1 MPIAPAIRGLGC
13 LSCLG
18 DGVNDHLRA
27 IDSQTSG
34 LRPLRELQPDFP
46 DIHAGWIKP
55 RSLLSNRRWA
65 PASMA
70 ALHVTAQAI
79 LDAGWQNDDLS
90 DVPVFAS
97 GSRGNLAGWLEP
109 WQDRRPLGLFAA
121 SNSIACEPAA
131 AICHHHRIR
140 APWHFSASG
149 CCAGLDA
156 LIDAALHLRVGRARR
171 AIVVAVDL
179 PLVSPVLDAFARTG
193 MFGDSNTPGMQP
205 AEAAAAICLDLEET
219 PGVRIT
225 DDISGNDPDARFGGN
240 RPLPVLK
247 EILSR
252 LLAIHIPNAA
262 QTPHR
267 PCPRC
272 LSLARNRS
280 RRRYIEKL
288 TPYRL
293 HPQDRLRARRKT
305 FHRSPHRTLMTDR
318 HIEVSIDA
326 QTLTLFDHGHPLRV
340 WSISTASRG
349 VGFVSGSYRTPTG
362 RFRIAEKIGDGA
374 PIRTRFESRQP
385 KGIWNELDSHSD
397 GILTRILWLDGQ
409 DPENRNSRDRFIYI
423 HGTNQESRLG
433 KPASHGCVRMGNQD
447 MIELFDLVAPGT
459 TVIIHP
465 PLIMKHRLIF
475 FDCDS
480 TLSSI
485 EGIDELAR
493 ARGGDVFR

>member
-70 ALHVTAQAI
+70 ALHVTAEAI

-252 LLAIHIPNAA
+252 LLAAHPTPTCCIPHSSG
-262 QTPHR
+262 TPSHAVHENSV
-267 PCPRC
+267 
-272 LSLARNRS
+272 LD
-280 RRRYIEKL
+280 EV
-288 TPYRL
+288 L
-293 HPQDRLRARRKT
+293 HPSTSRMPLKPLTGHALGASALLETVLGVAILRN
-305 FHRSPHRTLMTDR
+305 SP
-318 HIEVSIDA
+318 
-326 QTLTLFDHGHPLRV
+326 
-340 WSISTASRG
+340 
-349 VGFVSGSYRTPTG
+349 PTG
-362 RFRIAEKIGDGA
+362 SILKIASALGGKHSIALLTA
-374 PIRTRFESRQP
+374 PS
-385 KGIWNELDSHSD
+385 
-397 GILTRILWLDGQ
+397 
-409 DPENRNSRDRFIYI
+409 
-423 HGTNQESRLG
+423 
-433 KPASHGCVRMGNQD
+433 
-447 MIELFDLVAPGT
+447 
-459 TVIIHP
+459 
-465 PLIMKHRLIF
+465 
-475 FDCDS
+475 
-480 TLSSI
+480 
-485 EGIDELAR
+485 
-493 ARGGDVFR
+493 